1 MVTGGGK
8 LLWLKP
14 GARHPADKRPLVA
27 CWLILLMW
35 DQETGRE
42 TRCTSKAVPCWA
54 SQHRA
59 AIFLSSSCPCLTS
72 RRFQVEGRSNEAALG
87 DQDVCFVSVNGH
99 CLWCAA
105 HAVGITA
112 HWWEVL
118 GPGICSGEN
127 DNEIIRDL
135 WAQNLFY
142 PNKQVILL
150 YLLHSYGTFLKINL
164 CCMCIT
170 TFKFV
175 RKCFLMCCLN

>member
-112 HWWEVL
+112 HSGERCWVLESVL
-118 GPGICSGEN
+118 GKMITRLSGIFEHKTY
-127 DNEIIRDL
+127 
-135 WAQNLFY
+135 F
-142 PNKQVILL
+142 ILTSR
-150 YLLHSYGTFLKINL
+150 SYYSTYCIPMVLFLK
-164 CCMCIT
+164 
-170 TFKFV
+170 
-175 RKCFLMCCLN
+175 